1 MTVTRKQLS
10 PAWVLFILTG
20 INLFNYLDRFE
31 LSAVLKPLQ
40 KELGINDG
48 QAGWLG
54 TAFMIGVIK
63 PTSKVYR
70 FVVAKP
76 IRTGSMQRGSSI
88 FGLFTRL
95 LAG

>member
-1 MTVTRKQLS
+1 MYNHKPSAPDTGYLRGKQLS
-10 PAWVLFILTG
+10 PAWILFILTG
-20 INLFNYLDRFE
+20 IN
-31 LSAVLKPLQ
+31 
-40 KELGINDG
+40 DG
-48 QAGWLG
+48 QAGRLV